1 MKWLFTVILIAI
13 LAVPVIS
20 GINYLRKNDL
30 KIFRHPAKEDLKE
43 EELLGS
49 SEVNDFRVAQIQNV
63 LKSFSYDPGVIDGRL
78 GKNTRKAVREFQIA
92 KGISP
97 TGKIDSRTYFEL
109 LENPRIQTKENKSTV
124 LAERQ
129 KANLEFKN
137 VIRENTASE
146 DNKTIEN
153 LPETTVQLQ
162 PKAAIQNNRFVKK
175 NKTDRRVDL
184 KYFQSVLERLGFY
197 KGKIDGIA
205 GKNTRL
211 AIKKYQKT
219 RGLKADGILGN
230 KTKLCLAK
238 EG

>member
-1 MKWLFTVILIAI
+1 MKWLFTIILVAI

-30 KIFRHPAKEDLKE
+30 KIFRHLTKEDTKE
-43 EELLGS
+43 EELIGS
-49 SEVNDFRVAQIQNV
+49 QEVNDFRVAQIQHA
-63 LKSFSYDPGVIDGRL
+63 LKNFGYDPGVTDGRL
-78 GKNTRKAVREFQIA
+78 GKNTRKAIREFQIA

-109 LENPRIQTKENKSTV
+109 SENPRTETKENKSTV

-129 KANLEFKN
+129 KADLEFKN
-137 VIRENTASE
+137 NIQENAVPKENKIRENP
-146 DNKTIEN
+146 
-153 LPETTVQLQ
+153 PEITVQLQ
-162 PKAAIQNNRFVKK
+162 PKAAIQNNEFVKK
-175 NKTDRRVDL
+175 NKTDKKVDL
-184 KYFQSVLERLGFY
+184 KYFQSVLKRLEFY

-219 RGLKADGILGN
+219 RSLKADGILGD
-230 KTKLCLAK
+230 KTKLCLTK

>member
-1 MKWLFTVILIAI
+1 M
-13 LAVPVIS
+13 AVPVIS
-20 GINYLRKNDL
+20 GINYLRENDL
-30 KIFRHPAKEDLKE
+30 KIFRHPAKEDLRE

-49 SEVNDFRVAQIQNV
+49 DETNNFRVAQIQNA
-63 LKSFSYDPGVIDGRL
+63 LKSFGYDTGVIDGKL
-78 GKNTRKAVREFQIA
+78 GKNTRKAIKEFQVV
-92 KGISP
+92 KGIAP

-109 LENPRIQTKENKSTV
+109 LENPRIETKETKTTV
-124 LAERQ
+124 LAEKQ
-129 KANLEFKN
+129 KADLEFKN

-153 LPETTVQLQ
+153 PPETTVQLQ
-162 PKAAIQNNRFVKK
+162 PKAAIQNNKFVKK
-175 NKTDRRVDL
+175 NKTDKRVGL
-184 KYFQSVLERLGFY
+184 KYFQSVLKRLGFY

-230 KTKLCLAK
+230 MTKLCLAK

>member
-1 MKWLFTVILIAI
+1 MKWLFTIILVVI

-30 KIFRHPAKEDLKE
+30 KIFRHPAKEDTEE
-43 EELLGS
+43 EELIGS
-49 SEVNDFRVAQIQNV
+49 QEVSNFRIAQIQHA
-63 LKSFSYDPGVIDGRL
+63 LKSFGYDPGISDGSL
-78 GKNTRKAVREFQIA
+78 GKNTRKAIKEFQIA

-109 LENPRIQTKENKSTV
+109 LENPRIEIKETKNTV
-124 LAERQ
+124 IAEKQ
-129 KANLEFKN
+129 KADLEFKN
-137 VIRENTASE
+137 TVQDNTVSE
-146 DNKTIEN
+146 ENKTIEN

-162 PKAAIQNNRFVKK
+162 PKAAIQNDKFVKK
-175 NKTDRRVDL
+175 NKTDKRVGL
-184 KYFQSVLERLGFY
+184 KYFQSVLKRLGFY

-230 KTKLCLAK
+230 MTKLCLTK

>member
-1 MKWLFTVILIAI
+1 MV
-13 LAVPVIS
+13 VPVIS

-30 KIFRHPAKEDLKE
+30 KIFRHPAKEDTKE

-49 SEVNDFRVAQIQNV
+49 SEANDFRVAQIQHA
-63 LKSFSYDPGVIDGRL
+63 LKNFGYDPGAIDGNL
-78 GKNTRKAVREFQIA
+78 GKNTRKAIREFQIA

-109 LENPRIQTKENKSTV
+109 LENPKVETKENKSTV
-124 LAERQ
+124 LAEKQ
-129 KANLEFKN
+129 KADLEFKN
-137 VIRENTASE
+137 NIQENIASE

-153 LPETTVQLQ
+153 PPETIVQLQ
-162 PKAAIQNNRFVKK
+162 PKVVIQNNKLVKK
-175 NKTDRRVDL
+175 NKVDRGLDL
-184 KYFQSVLERLGFY
+184 KYFQSVLKRLGFY
-197 KGKIDGIA
+197 RGKIDGIA
-205 GKNTRL
+205 GKNTHL

-219 RGLKADGILGN
+219 HSLKADGILGT

>member
-1 MKWLFTVILIAI
+1 LV
-13 LAVPVIS
+13 VPVIS

-30 KIFRHPAKEDLKE
+30 KIFRHPAKEDMKE
-43 EELLGS
+43 EELIGS
-49 SEVNDFRVAQIQNV
+49 QEVSNFRIAQIQNA
-63 LKSFSYDPGVIDGRL
+63 LISFGYDPGVIDGRL
-78 GKNTRKAVREFQIA
+78 GKNTRRAIKEFQVD

-109 LENPRIQTKENKSTV
+109 LENPRIETKETKAIV
-124 LAERQ
+124 LAEKQ
-129 KANLEFKN
+129 KADLEFKN
-137 VIRENTASE
+137 VTNEDTASKE
-146 DNKTIEN
+146 NKTIEN

-162 PKAAIQNNRFVKK
+162 PKTIQNNKFVEK
-175 NKTDRRVDL
+175 NKTDRIVDL
-184 KYFQSVLERLGFY
+184 KYFQSLLKRLGFY

-230 KTKLCLAK
+230 KTKLYLAK

>member
-1 MKWLFTVILIAI
+1 MRWLFTIILVAI
-13 LAVPVIS
+13 LVVPVIS

-30 KIFRHPAKEDLKE
+30 KIFRHPAKEDMKE
-43 EELLGS
+43 EELIGS
-49 SEVNDFRVAQIQNV
+49 QEVSNFRIAQIQNA
-63 LKSFSYDPGVIDGRL
+63 LISFGYDPGVIDGRL
-78 GKNTRKAVREFQIA
+78 GKNTRRAIKEFQVD

-109 LENPRIQTKENKSTV
+109 LENPRIETKETKAIV
-124 LAERQ
+124 LAEKQ
-129 KANLEFKN
+129 KADLEFKN
-137 VIRENTASE
+137 VTNEDTASKE
-146 DNKTIEN
+146 NKTIEN

-162 PKAAIQNNRFVKK
+162 PKTIQNNKFVEK
-175 NKTDRRVDL
+175 NKTDRIVDL
-184 KYFQSVLERLGFY
+184 KYFQSLLKRLGFY

-230 KTKLCLAK
+230 KTKLYLAK

>member
-1 MKWLFTVILIAI
+1 MKWLFAIILMAI

-30 KIFRHPAKEDLKE
+30 KIFRHPTKEDTKE
-43 EELLGS
+43 EELIGS
-49 SEVNDFRVAQIQNV
+49 QEVNDFRIAQIQNA
-63 LKSFSYDPGVIDGRL
+63 LKSFGYDPGVIDGNL
-78 GKNTRKAVREFQIA
+78 GKNTRKAIKKFQIA

-109 LENPRIQTKENKSTV
+109 LENPRIETKENKSTV
-124 LAERQ
+124 LAEKQ
-129 KANLEFKN
+129 KADLEFKN
-137 VIRENTASE
+137 VIQENTVSE
-146 DNKTIEN
+146 QNKTIEN
-153 LPETTVQLQ
+153 PPETIAQLQ
-162 PKAAIQNNRFVKK
+162 PKAAIQDNKFVKK
-175 NKTDRRVDL
+175 NETDKRVGL
-184 KYFQSVLERLGFY
+184 KYFQSVLKRLGFY

-230 KTKLCLAK
+230 MTKLCLTK

>member
-1 MKWLFTVILIAI
+1 

-30 KIFRHPAKEDLKE
+30 KIFRHPAKEDTKE

-49 SEVNDFRVAQIQNV
+49 DEVNNFRIAQIQHA
-63 LKSFSYDPGVIDGRL
+63 LKNFGYDPGAIDGNL
-78 GKNTRKAVREFQIA
+78 GKNTRKAIKEFQTA

-109 LENPRIQTKENKSTV
+109 SENSKVGTKETKTVV
-124 LAERQ
+124 LAEKQ
-129 KANLEFKN
+129 KADLEFKS
-137 VIRENTASE
+137 IIQENSVSE
-146 DNKTIEN
+146 ENKTIEN
-153 LPETTVQLQ
+153 PPETVVQLQ
-162 PKAAIQNNRFVKK
+162 PKAAIQNNKFVEK
-175 NKTDRRVDL
+175 NKTDKKVDL
-184 KYFQSVLERLGFY
+184 KYLQSVLKRLGFY

-219 RGLKADGILGN
+219 RNLKADGILGN
-230 KTKLCLAK
+230 KTKICLAK

>member
-1 MKWLFTVILIAI
+1 

-30 KIFRHPAKEDLKE
+30 KIFRHPAKEDTKE

-49 SEVNDFRVAQIQNV
+49 SEANDFRVAQIQHA
-63 LKSFSYDPGVIDGRL
+63 LKNFGYDPGAIDGNL
-78 GKNTRKAVREFQIA
+78 GKNTRKAIREFQIA

-109 LENPRIQTKENKSTV
+109 LENPKVETKEAKATV
-124 LAERQ
+124 LAEKQ
-129 KANLEFKN
+129 KADLEFRN
-137 VIRENTASE
+137 VTKESTTSKE
-146 DNKTIEN
+146 NKTIEN
-153 LPETTVQLQ
+153 PPETVVQLQ
-162 PKAAIQNNRFVKK
+162 PKSAIQNNKLVEK
-175 NKTDRRVDL
+175 NKTDRKVEL
-184 KYFQSVLERLGFY
+184 KYLQSVLRRLGFY

-219 RGLKADGILGN
+219 HGLKADGILGN
-230 KTKLCLAK
+230 KTKICLAR

>member
-1 MKWLFTVILIAI
+1 MKWLFTIILVAI
-13 LAVPVIS
+13 LAVPLVS
-20 GINYLRKNDL
+20 GVNYLWKNDL

-49 SEVNDFRVAQIQNV
+49 SEVNDFRAAQIQHA
-63 LKSFSYDPGVIDGRL
+63 LKSFGHDPGVIDGRL
-78 GKNTRKAVREFQIA
+78 GKNTRRAIKEFQVA

-109 LENPRIQTKENKSTV
+109 LENPRIETKETKTTV
-124 LAERQ
+124 LAEKQ
-129 KANLEFKN
+129 KADLEFKN

-153 LPETTVQLQ
+153 PPEITVQLQ
-162 PKAAIQNNRFVKK
+162 PKAAIQNNEFVKK
-175 NKTDRRVDL
+175 NKTDRRVGL
-184 KYFQSVLERLGFY
+184 KYFQSLLKRLGFY
-197 KGKIDGIA
+197 KGKIDGIV
-205 GKNTRL
+205 GKNMRL

-219 RGLKADGILGN
+219 RGLRADGILGA

>member
-1 MKWLFTVILIAI
+1 MKWLFTIILVAI

-30 KIFRHPAKEDLKE
+30 KIFRHVTKEDLKE

-49 SEVNDFRVAQIQNV
+49 DEVDNFRIAQIQHA
-63 LKSFSYDPGVIDGRL
+63 LKNFGYDSGVIDGNL
-78 GKNTRKAVREFQIA
+78 GKNTRKAIKEFQIA

-109 LENPRIQTKENKSTV
+109 LENPKVETKETKTIV
-124 LAERQ
+124 LAEKQ
-129 KANLEFKN
+129 KADLEFKN
-137 VIRENTASE
+137 VIQENTTSKE
-146 DNKTIEN
+146 NKIIEN
-153 LPETTVQLQ
+153 PPETIVQLQ
-162 PKAAIQNNRFVKK
+162 PKAAIQNNKLVKK
-175 NKTDRRVDL
+175 NKTNRRVGL
-184 KYFQSVLERLGFY
+184 KYFQSVLKRLGFY
-197 KGKIDGIA
+197 RGKIDGIT

-211 AIKKYQKT
+211 AIKRYQRT
-219 RGLKADGILGN
+219 HSLKADGILGN

>member
-1 MKWLFTVILIAI
+1 MKWLFTIILMAI

-20 GINYLRKNDL
+20 GINYLRENDL
-30 KIFRHPAKEDLKE
+30 KIFRHLTKEDTKE
-43 EELLGS
+43 EELIGS
-49 SEVNDFRVAQIQNV
+49 QEVSNFRIAQIQHA
-63 LKSFSYDPGVIDGRL
+63 LKNFGYDPGVIDGNL
-78 GKNTRKAVREFQIA
+78 GKNTRKAIKEFQVA

-109 LENPRIQTKENKSTV
+109 LENPRIETKENKNTV
-124 LAERQ
+124 LAEKQ
-129 KANLEFKN
+129 KADLEFKN
-137 VIRENTASE
+137 NIQENTASKE
-146 DNKTIEN
+146 NKIIEN
-153 LPETTVQLQ
+153 PPEITVQLQ

-175 NKTDRRVDL
+175 NKTDKRVDL
-184 KYFQSVLERLGFY
+184 KYFQSLLKRLGFY

-205 GKNTRL
+205 GKNMRL

>member
-1 MKWLFTVILIAI
+1 

-30 KIFRHPAKEDLKE
+30 KIFRHATKEDLKE

-49 SEVNDFRVAQIQNV
+49 SEANDFRVAQIQHA
-63 LKSFSYDPGVIDGRL
+63 LKNFGYDPGAIDGNL
-78 GKNTRKAVREFQIA
+78 GRNTRKAIKKFQTA

-109 LENPRIQTKENKSTV
+109 LENPRIETKETKTTV
-124 LAERQ
+124 LAEKQ
-129 KANLEFKN
+129 KADLEFKN
-137 VIRENTASE
+137 VTEENTISE
-146 DNKTIEN
+146 ENKTIEN
-153 LPETTVQLQ
+153 PPETIVQLQ
-162 PKAAIQNNRFVKK
+162 PKTATQDNKLVKK
-175 NKTDRRVDL
+175 NKTDKRVSL
-184 KYFQSVLERLGFY
+184 KYFQSVLKRLGFY
-197 KGKIDGIA
+197 RGKIDGIA

-211 AIKKYQKT
+211 AIKRYQRT
-219 RGLKADGILGN
+219 RSLKADGILGN